1 MPKIQEHIRSIPLR
15 LAYAWDCP
23 DCGREVFERG
33 IVPEMAPEDMAKLRE
48 EHGVEP
54 WMEGDFL
61 LAPDEVKCP
70 FCKSRFCVAN
80 PPHEE
85 EEDEGHQTGLLTDF

>member
-1 MPKIQEHIRSIPLR
+1 MPKTQEHIRSIPLR
-15 LAYAWDCP
+15 LAYTWDCP

-33 IVPEMAPEDMAKLRE
+33 IVPEMAPEDLAKMRE

-54 WMEGDFL
+54 WMEGEFL

-70 FCKSRFCVAN
+70 HCKSRFSVLN
-80 PPHEE
+80 SRD
-85 EEDEGHQTGLLTDF
+85 EDEGEDHRSELLTDF

>member
-1 MPKIQEHIRSIPLR
+1 MPKAQEQIRSIPLR

-33 IVPEMAPEDMAKLRE
+33 IVPEMAPEDLAKLRE

-61 LAPDEVKCP
+61 LAPEEVKCP
-70 FCKSRFCVAN
+70 HCGSRFSVAN
-80 PPHEE
+80 LPGGD
-85 EEDEGHQTGLLTDF
+85 EDEDHPSELLTDS